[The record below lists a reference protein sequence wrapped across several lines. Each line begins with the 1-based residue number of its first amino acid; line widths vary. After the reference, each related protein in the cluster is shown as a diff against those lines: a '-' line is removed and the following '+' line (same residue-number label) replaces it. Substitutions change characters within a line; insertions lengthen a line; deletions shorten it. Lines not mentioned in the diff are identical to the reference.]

1 MPTSSSLAPRRRA
14 TRRRPL
20 LLHLALGAALLTLPA
35 CASTGGG
42 TADAGAEAQRTPQ
55 RPTTVLVDNRGFLD
69 MTIYVVRGGQ
79 RIRLGT
85 ANGHSS
91 TRFTIPSHLIFGT
104 TTLQFLADPIGGS
117 RTPVSNEIAVGEG
130 EEVQLVINP

>member
-1 MPTSSSLAPRRRA
+1 MPIPPPLPRRGRRA
-14 TRRRPL
+14 AL
-20 LLHLALGAALLTLPA
+20 LALGAALVVPA
-35 CASTGGG
+35 CATTTR
-42 TADAGAEAQRTPQ
+42 TAGEDPASEQPTPR

-85 ANGHSS
+85 ANGHGR
-91 TRFTIPSHLIFGT
+91 TRFTIPAHLIFGT
-104 TTLQFLADPIGGS
+104 TTLQFLADPIGGNRS
-117 RTPVSNEIAVGEG
+117 PVSNEIGVSEG